1 MIKSK
6 TFIKAFIIG
15 AIEVNN
21 RMGGEA
27 LYDWLW
33 AIGDR
38 LGELEGGG
46 IEGRKSG
53 DLYYDPI
60 CPLKVQLET
69 EHYFDILSKRGDS
82 YLECPR
88 EGGIDKPACGDIM
101 CIMHYAYRRKRGE
114 LAGKKVFHLMARS
127 HLTEDPIFNEDAI
140 KAAGKT
146 KKDIEDLMQESACI
160 FAYR

>member
-1 MIKSK
+1 
-6 TFIKAFIIG
+6 
-15 AIEVNN
+15 
-21 RMGGEA
+21 
-27 LYDWLW
+27 
-33 AIGDR
+33 
-38 LGELEGGG
+38 
-46 IEGRKSG
+46 
-53 DLYYDPI
+53 
-60 CPLKVQLET
+60 
-69 EHYFDILSKRGDS
+69 LSKRGDS

-101 CIMHYAYRRKRGE
+101 CIMHYAYRRRRGE